1 MSYGKIVGNT
11 YIKKED
17 EKQKLRMGGGSW
29 SINLA
34 EISEIV
40 KEIVFITSESKYR
53 IDKEI
58 AIAKGFIRSMST
70 KGVIEKKLI
79 VPIKHWIKEK
89 E

>member
-53 IDKEI
+53 IDKEV
-58 AIAKGFIRSMST
+58 AIARGFIRSMAT

>member
-1 MSYGKIVGNT
+1 MSYGKVVGSV

-17 EKQKLRMGGGSW
+17 EKQKLRMGGESW

-40 KEIVFITSESKYR
+40 TEIVFITSESKYR

-58 AIAKGFIRSMST
+58 AFARGFERSMST
-70 KGVIEKKLI
+70 KGVMEKKLI

-89 E
+89 V

>member
-40 KEIVFITSESKYR
+40 TEIVYITSESKYR

-58 AIAKGFIRSMST
+58 AFARGFELPMPT

-89 E
+89 V